1 MKGGANLSLEQSNTF
16 SKKLIKTGKSKNIA
30 DETIGFYSASTPITA
45 SSPKRFERAKL
56 FLNSKGVHLVAG
68 NLTGKQDGYRSGTIK
83 DRVKELNDLIHDDSI
98 TIIMA
103 SIGGTNTNSVLPYID
118 YAYLNAHPKAI
129 VGYSDATALLLAVKT
144 KAPKCRV
151 IYGPALVSSFGEFPP
166 FVDQTWEYFEKVIGS
181 ASDDVVTLSAPSVW
195 SEDKVNWEL
204 FERPKK
210 QKDNTWHY
218 INQAIIEGKIIG
230 GNLNTMYGVIASPYF
245 PQIEDGDI
253 LLIEDAEKDAATVE
267 KNFAMLKNAGIFDKV
282 GGIILGKY
290 ALFDDEGT
298 GRQPIEILLE
308 VLDDPNMP
316 IVYDFDSCHTVPMM
330 TIPLGSQ
337 IRINAKNMTVKLSD
351 Y

>member
-1 MKGGANLSLEQSNTF
+1 MCSCNVNDF
-16 SKKLIKTGKSKNIA
+16 GKQQTYNGESRNCS
-30 DETIGFYSASTPITA
+30 DWTIGYYSASTPITA
-45 SSPKRFERAKL
+45 LSPKRFERAKL
-56 FLNSKGVHLVAG
+56 FLNSKGIHLVAG
-68 NLTGKQDGYRSGTIK
+68 NLVGKQDGYRSGTIK

-103 SIGGTNTNSVLPYID
+103 TIGGTNTNSVLPYID
-118 YAYLNAHPKAI
+118 YAYLNAHPKTI
-129 VGYSDATALLLAVKT
+129 VGYSDVTALLLAVKT

-166 FVDQTWEYFEKVIGS
+166 FVDQTWEYFEKIIGS

-267 KNFAMLKNAGIFDKV
+267 KNFAILKNAGIFDKV
-282 GGIILGKY
+282 GGIILGKH

-316 IVYDFDSCHTVPMM
+316 IVYNFDSCHTVPMM
-330 TIPLGSQ
+330 TTPIGAHTIIDAQ
-337 IRINAKNMTVKLSD
+337 KMTITFSNID
-351 Y
+351 